1 MLFLATDHRGL
12 KLKNQLKDW
21 LVAKKILF
29 KDLGAYEYD
38 GGDDYPDFAKLLCE
52 QVLGRERKSSFPTE
66 ETHRGVIFC
75 GSGAGVSIACNKI
88 KGIRSAI
95 GFNHTQVQSFT
106 SHDHVNVLAIA
117 ADYTTKFKC
126 FQLVKSF
133 LKTKFNQEEKYIKRL
148 QKIES

>member
-29 KDLGAYEYD
+29 KDLGAYEYLPEV
-38 GGDDYPDFAKLLCE
+38 DYPDYAKLLCE
-52 QVLGRERKSSFPTE
+52 KILDDKEN
-66 ETHRGVIFC
+66 RGVIFC